1 MLNRNYLVN
10 PQGADSRLLRC
21 PNIQAFKGLWP
32 TVTRDVQC
40 PAGCGPME
48 YKTKRN
54 LKIRVFDPL
63 GYAMMIAGIPFLAAP
78 DNLPFDFFTSNQIVN
93 TGIGVGLL
101 LLGAR
106 RASLVT
112 TDLRCNTCNGVILE
126 SKSIDQKLKGDL
138 LGLSENKAEYIRT
151 ALSSSTE
158 NSEHDCPDCGKKMS
172 HIIVPIE
179 RERGV
184 YEDNLLV
191 PDIIEDLTTKSDSVK
206 LDGCKECDLIWFKN
220 AKREQKLS
228 MDTAIIPK
236 T

>member
-1 MLNRNYLVN
+1 
-10 PQGADSRLLRC
+10 
-21 PNIQAFKGLWP
+21 
-32 TVTRDVQC
+32 
-40 PAGCGPME
+40 ME
-48 YKTKRN
+48 YKKNRN
-54 LKIRVFDPL
+54 LKIRAWDPL
-63 GYAMMIAGIPFLAAP
+63 GSVFYLVGLIL
-78 DNLPFDFFTSNQIVN
+78 IVN
-93 TGIGVGLL
+93 YIEVGSGETNPGVIIGALL
-101 LLGAR
+101 FIPGVYLS
-106 RASLVT
+106 SLVT
-112 TDLRCNTCNGVILE
+112 TDLSCNTCTGVILE

-206 LDGCKECDLIWFKN
+206 LDGCKECDLLWFKN
-220 AKREQKLS
+220 AKTEQKLS

-236 T
+236 HS

>member
-1 MLNRNYLVN
+1 MS
-10 PQGADSRLLRC
+10 AE
-21 PNIQAFKGLWP
+21 
-32 TVTRDVQC
+32 VQC

-48 YKTKRN
+48 YKTNRN
-54 LKIRVFDPL
+54 LKIRAFDPVGTVFYL
-63 GYAMMIAGIPFLAAP
+63 AGLILIGNSIEVVSGETNPGVIIGALLFIP
-78 DNLPFDFFTSNQIVN
+78 
-93 TGIGVGLL
+93 GVYLS
-101 LLGAR
+101 
-106 RASLVT
+106 SLVT
-112 TDLRCNTCNGVILE
+112 TDLSCNTCTGVILE
-126 SKSIDQKLKGDL
+126 SKSIEQKLKGDL

-158 NSEHDCPDCGKKMS
+158 NSEHNCPDCGKKMS

-179 RERGV
+179 REHGV

-206 LDGCKECDLIWFKN
+206 LDGCKVCDLLWFKN

>member
-1 MLNRNYLVN
+1 MS
-10 PQGADSRLLRC
+10 AE
-21 PNIQAFKGLWP
+21 
-32 TVTRDVQC
+32 VQC

-48 YKTKRN
+48 YKTIRN
-54 LKIRVFDPL
+54 LKIRAFDPL
-63 GYAMMIAGIPFLAAP
+63 GTVFYLAGLILIANSIEVGSGETNPGVIIGALLFIP
-78 DNLPFDFFTSNQIVN
+78 
-93 TGIGVGLL
+93 GVYLS
-101 LLGAR
+101 
-106 RASLVT
+106 SLVT
-112 TDLRCNTCNGVILE
+112 TDLSCNTCTGVILE

-158 NSEHDCPDCGKKMS
+158 DSEHDCPDCGKKMS

-184 YEDNLLV
+184 YEDPLL
-191 PDIIEDLTTKSDSVK
+191 PDVIADWTTKSDAVK
-206 LDGCKECDLIWFKN
+206 LDGCKECDLLWFKN

-228 MDTAIIPK
+228 TDSAIIPK

>member
-1 MLNRNYLVN
+1 MS
-10 PQGADSRLLRC
+10 AE
-21 PNIQAFKGLWP
+21 I
-32 TVTRDVQC
+32 QC

-48 YKTKRN
+48 YKVNRN
-54 LKIRVFDPL
+54 LKIRAFDPL
-63 GYAMMIAGIPFLAAP
+63 GTVFYLAGLILIANSIEVGSGETNPGVIIGALLFIP
-78 DNLPFDFFTSNQIVN
+78 
-93 TGIGVGLL
+93 GVYLS
-101 LLGAR
+101 
-106 RASLVT
+106 SLVT
-112 TDLRCNTCNGVILE
+112 TDLSCNTCTGVILE

-158 NSEHDCPDCGKKMS
+158 DSEHDCPDCGKKMS

-179 RERGV
+179 RERGA
-184 YEDNLLV
+184 YEDPLL
-191 PDIIEDLTTKSDSVK
+191 PDVIADWTTKSDSVK
-206 LDGCKECDLIWFKN
+206 LDGCKECDLLWFKN

>member
-1 MLNRNYLVN
+1 VS
-10 PQGADSRLLRC
+10 AE
-21 PNIQAFKGLWP
+21 
-32 TVTRDVQC
+32 VQC

-48 YKTKRN
+48 YKTNRN
-54 LKIRVFDPL
+54 LKIRAFDPL
-63 GYAMMIAGIPFLAAP
+63 GTVFYLAGLILIANSIEVGSGETNPGVIIGALLFIP
-78 DNLPFDFFTSNQIVN
+78 
-93 TGIGVGLL
+93 GVYLS
-101 LLGAR
+101 
-106 RASLVT
+106 SLVT
-112 TDLRCNTCNGVILE
+112 TDLSCNTCTGVILE

-158 NSEHDCPDCGKKMS
+158 DSEHDCPDCGKKMS

-179 RERGV
+179 RERRA
-184 YEDNLLV
+184 YEDPLL
-191 PDIIEDLTTKSDSVK
+191 PDVIADWTTKSDSVK
-206 LDGCKECDLIWFKN
+206 LDGCKECDLLWFKN

>member
-1 MLNRNYLVN
+1 
-10 PQGADSRLLRC
+10 
-21 PNIQAFKGLWP
+21 
-32 TVTRDVQC
+32 
-40 PAGCGPME
+40 ME
-48 YKTKRN
+48 YKKNRN
-54 LKIRVFDPL
+54 LKIRAWDPL
-63 GYAMMIAGIPFLAAP
+63 GSVFYLVGLIL
-78 DNLPFDFFTSNQIVN
+78 IVN
-93 TGIGVGLL
+93 YIEVGSGETNPGVIIGALL
-101 LLGAR
+101 FIPGVYLS
-106 RASLVT
+106 SLVT
-112 TDLRCNTCNGVILE
+112 TDLSCNTCTGVILE

-138 LGLSENKAEYIRT
+138 LGLSKNKAEYIRT

-206 LDGCKECDLIWFKN
+206 LDGCKECDLLWFKN

>member
-1 MLNRNYLVN
+1 MS
-10 PQGADSRLLRC
+10 AE
-21 PNIQAFKGLWP
+21 
-32 TVTRDVQC
+32 VQC

-48 YKTKRN
+48 YKTNRN
-54 LKIRVFDPL
+54 LKIRAFDPL
-63 GYAMMIAGIPFLAAP
+63 GTVFYLAGLILIANSIEVGSGETNPGVIIGALLFIP
-78 DNLPFDFFTSNQIVN
+78 
-93 TGIGVGLL
+93 GVYLS
-101 LLGAR
+101 
-106 RASLVT
+106 SLVT
-112 TDLRCNTCNGVILE
+112 TDLSCNTCTGVILE

-158 NSEHDCPDCGKKMS
+158 NSEHYCPDCGKKMS

-179 RERGV
+179 RERRA
-184 YEDNLLV
+184 YEDPLL
-191 PDIIEDLTTKSDSVK
+191 PDVIADLTTKSDSVK
-206 LDGCKECDLIWFKN
+206 LDGCMECDLLWFKN